1 MAFYISALQKCPY
14 LPDQEEL
21 LVLSDP
27 REMVGNVQYG
37 QLLQKGFRRNGSVA
51 YRPMCPQCDACI
63 SVRIPVAEFQ
73 PDRGQRRTW
82 GRNQGIQIREQAPQ
96 WDAAHARLFAEYQ
109 CWRHPGGGMD
119 EHADRLYRE
128 MIVETGG
135 VDARL
140 LVFEQDDHLLAVAL
154 VDVLDGGVS
163 AVYTFYTPDL
173 PQRGLGI
180 FAILSQ
186 IEWTRKQ
193 RLPYLYLGYW
203 VASSPKMDYKKRF
216 RPLEGFVAGGW
227 RLLSAARNRE

>member
-27 REMVGNVQYG
+27 REMVGNVQYD

-109 CWRHPGGGMD
+109 YWRHPGGGMD

-216 RPLEGFVAGGW
+216 RPLEGFVAGDW

>member
-109 CWRHPGGGMD
+109 SWRHPGGGMD

-216 RPLEGFVAGGW
+216 RPLEGFVAGDW
-227 RLLSAARNRE
+227 RLLSAARKRE

>member
-1 MAFYISALQKCPY
+1 MAFYLSALQKCPY

-27 REMVGNVQYG
+27 REMVGGVEYD
-37 QLLQKGFRRNGSVA
+37 QLLQKGFRRNGPVA

-82 GRNQGIQIREQAPQ
+82 ARNQGIQIREQIPQ
-96 WDAAHARLFAEYQ
+96 WDAAHARLFAAYQ
-109 CWRHPGGGMD
+109 RWRHPGGGMD

-140 LVFEQDDHLLAVAL
+140 LVFEQDKRLLAVAL

-173 PQRGLGI
+173 PQRGVGI

-193 RLPYLYLGYW
+193 RLPHLYLGYW

-216 RPLEGFVAGGW
+216 RPLEGFVAGDW
-227 RLLSAARNRE
+227 RLLSEACKRE

>member
-140 LVFEQDDHLLAVAL
+140 LVFEQDDHPLAVAL

-216 RPLEGFVAGGW
+216 RPLEGFVAGDW

>member
-1 MAFYISALQKCPY
+1 MAFYLSALQKCPY

-27 REMVGNVQYG
+27 REMVGGVEYD
-37 QLLQKGFRRNGSVA
+37 QLLQKGFRRNGPVA

-82 GRNQGIQIREQAPQ
+82 ARNQGIQIYEQVPQ
-96 WDAAHARLFAEYQ
+96 WDAAHARLFADYQ
-109 CWRHPGGGMD
+109 RWRHPGGGMD

-140 LVFEQDDHLLAVAL
+140 LVFEQDKHPLAVAL

-163 AVYTFYTPDL
+163 AVYTFYTPEL

-193 RLPYLYLGYW
+193 RLPHLYLGYW

-216 RPLEGFVAGGW
+216 RPLEGFVAGDW
-227 RLLSAARNRE
+227 RLLSEAYKRE

>member
-1 MAFYISALQKCPY
+1 MAFYLSALQRCPY

-27 REMVGNVQYG
+27 RERVGSTQYD
-37 QLLQKGFRRNGSVA
+37 QLLQKGFRRNGPVA
-51 YRPMCPQCDACI
+51 YRPMCPQCDACV
-63 SVRIPVAEFQ
+63 SVRIPVADFQ
-73 PDRGQRRTW
+73 PDRSQRRTW
-82 GRNQGIQIREQAPQ
+82 ARNQEIQMREQVPQ

-109 CWRHPGGGMD
+109 RWRHPGGGMD

-135 VDARL
+135 VEARL
-140 LVFEQDDHLLAVAL
+140 LVLEQGERLLAVAL
-154 VDVLDGGVS
+154 VDVLSSGVS

-173 PQRGLGI
+173 PQRGLGT

-193 RLPYLYLGYW
+193 CLPHLYLGYW
-203 VASSPKMDYKKRF
+203 VASSPKMDYKKHF
-216 RPLEGFVAGGW
+216 RPLEGFVAGDW
-227 RLLSAARNRE
+227 RLLSAVRKRE